1 MYNAPV
7 FKADGQ
13 KQSEERRLPSTL
25 FDGVVHEAALWQAVK
40 AYLANQR
47 QGTAATKTRSDVR
60 GGNRKPWRQMGTGR
74 ARQGSIRSPQWRGG
88 GNVFGPHG
96 DQNFREKLPRKLKGL
111 ARRSAFNARA
121 EDGQVV
127 LIDALSFDAPRT
139 KGIIE
144 LMETVGA
151 QGNVL
156 LLTDGMKREVYLSA
170 RNISQ
175 VKVKPF
181 GEESAY
187 DVLWSDLVVI
197 EVPAI
202 ERVPAGEG
210 DDSES
215 APAPRKAKSAKK
227 AAAETSPED
236 EASDEEQDA
245 EPKAKKAGARK
256 SPSKRAS
263 RPPKEPKAAKKE
275 PKAKAAKKPAA
286 KKAAAK
292 KATKKKATAKKAT
305 AKKSTSAKKKA
316 GEGEK

>member
-1 MYNAPV
+1 MYKAPV

-60 GGNRKPWRQMGTGR
+60 GGNRKPWRQKGTGR

-144 LMETVGA
+144 LMEAVGA

-202 ERVPAGEG
+202 ERVPA
-210 DDSES
+210 SE
-215 APAPRKAKSAKK
+215 
-227 AAAETSPED
+227 ED
-236 EASDEEQDA
+236 EAEEA
-245 EPKAKKAGARK
+245 AAPKK
-256 SPSKRAS
+256 SS
-263 RPPKEPKAAKKE
+263 R
-275 PKAKAAKKPAA
+275 A

-292 KATKKKATAKKAT
+292 KKSTSRKKKAE
-305 AKKSTSAKKKA
+305 
-316 GEGEK
+316 EGEE